1 MELGYSS
8 ALEVLWLRE
17 DLVVWYVTYPYT
29 TLYNNSRH
37 FFLSK
42 VTNVLFDIGHWL
54 HHYRF
59 HALGHCASPWRTR
72 CLVSCQWSI
81 LHLRCTLRR
90 PSFVR
95 MNFYLFCNSAND
107 GMKVALQLVGTT
119 HLVGLQFF
127 LSSSRQRVSPFN
139 SGGLISTSE

>member
-8 ALEVLWLRE
+8 ALEVLWLQE

-29 TLYNNSRH
+29 TLYNNSWH

-59 HALGHCASPWRTR
+59 HAPGHCASPWRTR

-81 LHLRCTLRR
+81 LHLRCAFRR
-90 PSFVR
+90 PISVR
-95 MNFYLFCNSAND
+95 ITFCLFCNPANV
-107 GMKVALQLVGTT
+107 GMKWLCCWLGLRARVAY
-119 HLVGLQFF
+119 
-127 LSSSRQRVSPFN
+127 SSSFRAHG
-139 SGGLISTSE
+139 SGYHHSILES